1 MTVTRRSRTAAAV
14 AVAVAL
20 ILTTLSACA
29 TGGITAAAA
38 PDCFTGTGLVL
49 VVPVHQN
56 AQAPGIPSEWDCAL
70 DAALRA
76 EAPIGMVTAEGHPRV
91 VLEGHVASLTAANPH
106 ALNDQVA
113 AAKNAIIAAAARA
126 SATSDGNDLLAAL
139 ALAADLVP
147 GAQILSL
154 DNGATD
160 TGVLRTA
167 DEGMTTLVAAADVAQ
182 FVVDAGACP
191 ALAGARVDLYGLG
204 YQVAPAEPISQR
216 QRDLVAATWVA
227 VLTECG
233 AEATAVPLPRTGTGP
248 AHAHTARPIRP
259 EAAPGFV
266 VLAQDAQE
274 DCEAVLPDSVIGFVA
289 DEAVFLSADAAQKVV
304 AEAGRHLADCVG
316 TVEVIGTT
324 SSAGS
329 AAGREALSAR
339 RAGAV
344 RDLLAGELG
353 IPVEDIAAHG
363 LGYDTEAGGCVVDR
377 VDGVLDPLLA
387 ARNRK
392 VVIRIVP

>member
-14 AVAVAL
+14 AAAL
-20 ILTTLSACA
+20 TLTTLSACA
-29 TGGITAAAA
+29 TGETTAAAA

-76 EAPIGMVTAEGHPRV
+76 EAPIGMVTAEGHPQV
-91 VLEGHVASLTAANPH
+91 VLEGYVASLTAANPH

-113 AAKNAIIAAAARA
+113 AAKNAIIVAAARA

-139 ALAADLVP
+139 ALGADLVP
-147 GAQILSL
+147 GAQVLSL

-191 ALAGARVDLYGLG
+191 AVDGARVDLYGLG

-233 AEATAVPLPRTGTGP
+233 AQATAIPLPRTGTGP
-248 AHAHTARPIRP
+248 EHVHTARPIQP
-259 EAAPGFV
+259 EADPGFV
-266 VLAQDAQE
+266 VLAQDVQD

-289 DEAVFLSADAAQKVV
+289 DEARFLAPGTTHEVV
-304 AEAGRHLADCVG
+304 AEAARHLADCVG

-324 SSAGS
+324 SSAGT

-339 RAGAV
+339 RAEAV

-353 IPVEDIAAHG
+353 IPVGDISAHG

-377 VDGVLDPLLA
+377 VDGVLDPVLA
-387 ARNRK
+387 AQNRK